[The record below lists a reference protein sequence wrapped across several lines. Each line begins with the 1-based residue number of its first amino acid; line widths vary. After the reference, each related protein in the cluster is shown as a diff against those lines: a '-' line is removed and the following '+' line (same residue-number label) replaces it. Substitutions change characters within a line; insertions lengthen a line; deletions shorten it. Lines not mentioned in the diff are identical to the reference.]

1 MGPKRRLSGN
11 KEYCKRYREKNSKK
25 YKENDALRK
34 RYTRMITKTTNP
46 LLHEEQKKKNRE
58 RMRLYREKKR
68 DEKENINVADEE
80 SAFSTKHFFIRSNTT
95 TRLRMDWRR
104 VNV

>member
-46 LLHEEQKKKNRE
+46 LLHEEQKKKKPRE
-58 RMRLYREKKR
+58 NALIQGKK
-68 DEKENINVADEE
+68 A
-80 SAFSTKHFFIRSNTT
+80 
-95 TRLRMDWRR
+95 
-104 VNV
+104 